1 MRSSKKNPFG
11 LMNIR
16 YSDVNLGIEYPFIK
30 WVCAKKLTHLN
41 PFREKY

>member
-1 MRSSKKNPFG
+1 MTLFLSMLTS
-11 LMNIR
+11 
-16 YSDVNLGIEYPFIK
+16 SDVNLGIEYPFIK